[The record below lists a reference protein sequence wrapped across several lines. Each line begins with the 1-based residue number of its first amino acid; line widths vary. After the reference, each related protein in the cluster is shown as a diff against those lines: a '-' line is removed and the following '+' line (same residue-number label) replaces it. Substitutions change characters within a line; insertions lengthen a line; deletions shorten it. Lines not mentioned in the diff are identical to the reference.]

1 MKDLILGEFERIME
15 ERDIDLGSLSSE
27 EEEKLFM
34 EAERNVEEFEKQAKV
49 DRIAD
54 EADNLRKANKAM

>member
-15 ERDIDLGSLSSE
+15 ERDIDLGSLNSE

-34 EAERNVEEFEKQAKV
+34 EAERNII